1 MCVLCVPAK
10 GKGMGQ
16 GHGRQR
22 TLLLN
27 TYVRSVPKRGCL
39 RLRLGQIPYLSLD
52 PWVTQVAPGTLGIGV
67 SKHSVTITSPGAL
80 PGRLDRALNAH
91 QLGEIYLCR
100 PASTIF
106 KDLTRA
112 PHRLPPSI
120 QIPGRRGHV
129 WLESE
134 VVRWLK
140 EHQERQLDRAD
151 VEPIETTRRKTAHIT
166 HSEQNANVGQGRVGR
181 PTKRQ
186 QLERAQQLA
195 VRGRK

>member
-1 MCVLCVPAK
+1 
-10 GKGMGQ
+10 MGQ
-16 GHGRQR
+16 WPRP
-22 TLLLN
+22 TAN
-27 TYVRSVPKRGCL
+27 TPAQYLRAIGTQARFL

-67 SKHSVTITSPGAL
+67 SKNSTSSISSGAPL
-80 PGRLDRALNAH
+80 GRLDRTLDAH
-91 QLGEIYLCR
+91 QLGELYLCR

-120 QIPGRRGHV
+120 QIPGRRGRV

-140 EHQERQLDRAD
+140 EFQELRHDRPD
-151 VEPIETTRRKTAHIT
+151 VEP
-166 HSEQNANVGQGRVGR
+166 SEASRLHAIRPTLKQQDTNARRVGR
-181 PTKRQ
+181 PTKRE
-186 QLERAQQLA
+186 QLERAKQLA
-195 VRGRK
+195 ARGRE